1 MATVALRD
9 VSKVFGDGTVAIDNV
24 SLDVS
29 DGEFMVLLGPSGC
42 GKSTVLRMIAGLE
55 DPSSGFVLLDGQI
68 ANDLTPR
75 ERKVAMVFQD
85 FGLYPHMSVK
95 DNIAFPLRI
104 AGLAEGSRQ
113 EQVADIAA
121 ALGIGDVL
129 ARRPGQLSGGQR
141 QRVAMGRA
149 IVRRPSLFLMDEPLS
164 NLDSGLRAE
173 LRAEISA
180 LVRELGVTTIYVTH
194 DQAEALT
201 MADRVAILR
210 RGVLQ
215 DVGTPTQVYSR
226 PGTLYVAAFLGS
238 PRMNLLEASVYV
250 HLDRYIA
257 LHLGEQTLYL
267 PWNDMRARQVA
278 HYHGERII
286 VGVRAEALAP
296 VGPDAPGDVLHGRVR
311 FLEHH
316 GHESLVFLDVGA
328 YAIPID
334 DIGGSAPPQTSSSG
348 SRLSKVAALFR
359 RGPRV
364 DRGAEEA
371 ESPLLASQTAPA
383 TDVGVGVG
391 GRVGGGAVGRVAG
404 AAGSG
409 GGVAGGGF
417 GPNPHPGVGPV
428 TPDGART
435 GAQVLEHGRHH
446 RVRAEVA
453 VRLAPYPGLRVGDTM
468 SVAVRLDQLHFFDA
482 RGQRIDVGWR

>member
-1 MATVALRD
+1 VATVALRD
-9 VSKVFGDGTVAIDNV
+9 VSKVFGDGTVAVDSV
-24 SLDVS
+24 SLDVA

-55 DPSSGFVLLDGQI
+55 DPTAGSVMLDGEV
-68 ANDLTPR
+68 ANDLAPR

-95 DNIAFPLRI
+95 DNIGFPLRI
-104 AGLAEGSRQ
+104 AGLEPDSRQ
-113 EQVADIAA
+113 ERVADIAA

-129 ARRPGQLSGGQR
+129 ARKPGQLSGGQR

-257 LHLGEQTLYL
+257 LHLGEQALYL
-267 PWNDMRARQVA
+267 PWHDMRARQVA
-278 HYHGERII
+278 HYHGERIV
-286 VGVRAEALAP
+286 VGVRAEALTP
-296 VGPDAPGDVLHGRVR
+296 VVPDTPGDVLHGRVR
-311 FLEHH
+311 YIEHH
-316 GHESLVFLDVGA
+316 GHESLAFIDIGA
-328 YAIPID
+328 YAVPVD
-334 DIGGSAPPQTSSSG
+334 DVSGNTPAPTNGSG
-348 SRLSKVAALFR
+348 SRLSRVAARFR
-359 RGPRV
+359 GRRPEHEPAEGPDYGV
-364 DRGAEEA
+364 FAPPTGPLNGS
-371 ESPLLASQTAPA
+371 SPTQRSA
-383 TDVGVGVG
+383 T
-391 GRVGGGAVGRVAG
+391 
-404 AAGSG
+404 
-409 GGVAGGGF
+409 
-417 GPNPHPGVGPV
+417 
-428 TPDGART
+428 T
-435 GAQVLEHGRHH
+435 VLEPAGRHH
-446 RVRAEVA
+446 RARAEVA
-453 VRLAPYPGLRVGDTM
+453 VRLAPYPSLRVGDPM
-468 SVAVRLDQLHFFDA
+468 SVAIRIDQLHFFDG